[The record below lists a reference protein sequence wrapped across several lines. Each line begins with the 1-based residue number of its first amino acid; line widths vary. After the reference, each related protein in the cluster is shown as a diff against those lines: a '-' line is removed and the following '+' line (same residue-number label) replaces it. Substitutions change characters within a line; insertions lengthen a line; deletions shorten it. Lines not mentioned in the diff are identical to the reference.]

1 MEIVFATLPL
11 PSKGNSKGTDQGSS
25 EAAVQQ
31 SKALPQGKIVIK
43 RSIFLYSS
51 LFFLSFFFF
60 YILATSVLVFIVC
73 NQAAPFCT

>member
-11 PSKGNSKGTDQGSS
+11 PSKGNSKGTNQGSS

-43 RSIFLYSS
+43 RSRFLYSS
-51 LFFLSFFFF
+51 LFLLFFLLYIGSFCFGFHS
-60 YILATSVLVFIVC
+60 L
-73 NQAAPFCT
+73 

>member
-43 RSIFLYSS
+43 RSRFLYSS
-51 LFFLSFFFF
+51 LFFLFFFF
-60 YILATSVLVFIVC
+60 IFIFIYW
-73 NQAAPFCT
+73 QLLFWFS